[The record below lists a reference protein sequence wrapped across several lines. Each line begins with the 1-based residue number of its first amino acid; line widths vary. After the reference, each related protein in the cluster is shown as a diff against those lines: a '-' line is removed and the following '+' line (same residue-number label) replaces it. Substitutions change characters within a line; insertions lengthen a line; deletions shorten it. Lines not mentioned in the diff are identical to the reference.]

1 SYPPAAL
8 WPAVPRLL
16 RSSLPLSPGGP
27 DCYNVLEGSAA
38 QHPRGD
44 TGGCIPPTR
53 PTMYSSDD
61 VAARLQ
67 QRLEASILAAG
78 DPVLAGI
85 ILQLGARAEVDPAA
99 GDYWARHWNEQ
110 TIAHLQGV
118 DEQA

>member
-1 SYPPAAL
+1 MSSRAAL
-8 WPAVPRLL
+8 HSILV
-16 RSSLPLSPGGP
+16 
-27 DCYNVLEGSAA
+27 
-38 QHPRGD
+38 GD

-53 PTMYSSDD
+53 STMYSSDD

-67 QRLEASILAAG
+67 QRLEASSLAAD

-99 GDYWARHWNEQ
+99 GDAWARHWNEQ

-118 DEQA
+118 DEQSRGLEVARVARE